1 MINQIFSKRTA
12 SECVLMAFGL
22 LLSVGQAQAA
32 TIYAS
37 GQRFIPAVPGEHD
50 DIRENFIYAIDS
62 NTGIA
67 TPVSPETTGLPS
79 ALAGTLNQRLLG
91 FASGGQLV
99 EIDPLTANLTPIG
112 SANGLTSTGF
122 DILDDQRGFLIPFD
136 SNFNTQQINAL
147 DLTTGMTIPKGSTT
161 EVGDAIDEARGSTLG
176 TAEPFII
183 SLGSVENQL
192 YGVDLDTD
200 SLIHFSPDTGEAAV
214 VGSVGAVTSGD
225 RSIYSGFAAL
235 TGVDTNQDGSFDTL
249 FGNVNFIDSDN
260 DPDTPSERLG
270 GIARYNLTDGTW
282 DLVGTNPG
290 VIFFGFASSPTSV
303 PEPGVLFGIITVSLL
318 GIWTKRNAKE

>member
-1 MINQIFSKRTA
+1 MNQIFTRRTV
-12 SECVLMAFGL
+12 SEFVVMAIGL
-22 LLSVGQAQAA
+22 LLSVAQAQAA

-37 GQRFIPAVPGEHD
+37 GQRLIPAVPGEHD
-50 DIRENFIYAIDS
+50 DLRENFIYAIDS
-62 NTGIA
+62 STGIA
-67 TPVSPETTGLPS
+67 TPVSPETRGLPS
-79 ALAGTLNQRLLG
+79 ALAGTVDQRLLG

-136 SNFNTQQINAL
+136 SSGNTQQIYDL
-147 DLTTGMTIPKGSTT
+147 DLATGMATPKGSATA
-161 EVGDAIDEARGSTLG
+161 VGDAIDETRGTPLG

-192 YGVDLDTD
+192 YGVDLNSD
-200 SLIHFSPDTGEAAV
+200 SLINLNPDTGEAAV
-214 VGSVGAVTSGD
+214 VGSVGAVSSGD

-235 TGVDTNQDGSFDTL
+235 TGADTNQDGSFDTL

-270 GIARYNLTDGTW
+270 GIAHFNLTDGSW
-282 DLVGTNPG
+282 ELVGTNPG

-303 PEPGVLFGIITVSLL
+303 PEPGFLFGMITASLL

>member
-1 MINQIFSKRTA
+1 MNHIFTRRTA
-12 SECVLMAFGL
+12 SKSVVIAIGL

-32 TIYAS
+32 TILAS
-37 GQRFIPAVPGEHD
+37 GQRLIPAVPGDHD
-50 DIRENFIYAIDS
+50 DLRENFIYAIDS
-62 NTGIA
+62 STGIA
-67 TPVSPETTGLPS
+67 TPVSTETTGLPP
-79 ALAGTLNQRLLG
+79 ALAGTVDPRLLG
-91 FASGGQLV
+91 FVSEEGQLV
-99 EIDPLTANLTPIG
+99 EVDPLTANLTPIG
-112 SANGLTSTGF
+112 SANGLSSTGF

-136 SNFNTQQINAL
+136 SNGNTQQIHAL
-147 DLTTGMTIPKGSTT
+147 EATGMATPKGSATA
-161 EVGDAIDEARGSTLG
+161 VGDAIDETRGTPLG

-192 YGVDLDTD
+192 YGVDLDTN
-200 SLIHFSPDTGEAAV
+200 SLINFNPETGEAAV
-214 VGSVGAVTSGD
+214 IGSVGAVTSGD

-270 GIARYNLTDGTW
+270 GIARFNLTDGTW
-282 DLVGTNPG
+282 ELVGTNPG

-303 PEPGVLFGIITVSLL
+303 PEPGLLFGIVTVSLL
-318 GIWTKRNAKE
+318 GIWTKRNPKE

>member
-1 MINQIFSKRTA
+1 MNHIFTRRTV
-12 SECVLMAFGL
+12 SESVVMAIGL
-22 LLSVGQAQAA
+22 LLLVGQAQAA

-37 GQRFIPAVPGEHD
+37 GQRLIPAVPGVHD
-50 DIRENFIYAIDS
+50 DLRENFIYALDS
-62 NTGIA
+62 STGIA

-79 ALAGTLNQRLLG
+79 ALAGTVDRGVLG
-91 FASGGQLV
+91 FGSGGQLV
-99 EIDPLTANLTPIG
+99 EIDPLTANLTSIG

-122 DILDDQRGFLIPFD
+122 DILEDQRGFLIPFD
-136 SNFNTQQINAL
+136 SNFNTQQIHAL
-147 DLTTGMTIPKGSTT
+147 NLATGMTTPKGSATA
-161 EVGDAIDEARGSTLG
+161 VGDAIDEIRGTRLG

-200 SLIHFSPDTGEAAV
+200 SLIHFNPETGDAAV

-235 TGVDTNQDGSFDTL
+235 TGVDTNQDGSFDAL

-270 GIARYNLTDGTW
+270 GIARFNLTDGTW
-282 DLVGTNPG
+282 ELVGTNPG
-290 VIFFGFASSPTSV
+290 VIFFGFASSPTSA
-303 PEPGVLFGIITVSLL
+303 PEPGLLFGIITASLL
-318 GIWTKRNAKE
+318 GIWTKRSAKE

>member
-1 MINQIFSKRTA
+1 MNCIFSKRTA
-12 SECVLMAFGL
+12 SECVLMAIAL
-22 LLSVGQAQAA
+22 LLSVCQAQAA
-32 TIYAS
+32 TIFAS
-37 GQRFIPAVPGEHD
+37 GQRLIPALPGVHD
-50 DIRENFIYAIDS
+50 DLRENFIYVIDS
-62 NTGIA
+62 STGIA
-67 TPVSPETTGLPS
+67 TSVSPETTGLPP
-79 ALAGTLNQRLLG
+79 ALAGTVDQKLLG

-99 EIDPLTANLTPIG
+99 EIDSLTANLTPIG

-136 SNFNTQQINAL
+136 SNFNTQQIHAL
-147 DLTTGMTIPKGSTT
+147 DLDTGIATPKGSAT
-161 EVGDAIDEARGSTLG
+161 EVGDAINEIRGTPPG
-176 TAEPFII
+176 TAEPFVI

-200 SLIHFSPDTGEAAV
+200 SLINFNPETGEAAV

-260 DPDTPSERLG
+260 DPDTLSERLG
-270 GIARYNLTDGTW
+270 GVARYNLTDGTW
-282 DLVGTNPG
+282 ELVGTNPG

-303 PEPGVLFGIITVSLL
+303 PEPGFLFGIITVSLF
-318 GIWTKRNAKE
+318 GIWAKRNVKE